1 MSNYELI
8 ALDMDGTL
16 LNSQKK
22 ISKPTIAAIKKATS
36 LNKYV
41 VLSTG
46 RGLAELKD
54 YENEICDIQ
63 YGVLES
69 GALVYDLKNRKII
82 HQEYIPFNIVDKIM
96 AVASQSDIMVHL
108 FNNGSSIVSKKNLS
122 EMARYHMGIYQP
134 MFQRVT
140 TTVDDIYSFS
150 KDKMIEKINLYHL
163 NEEARKKSYQLLKD
177 LPLTFALAETT
188 SLEISPLNVTKA
200 SGLIKLCDYLDLK
213 LDETIAVGDA
223 NNDYDVLKTAGLAVA
238 MQNANDEIKE
248 ICDVIVSDND
258 HDGCKEAIEN
268 YLIR

>member
-22 ISKPTIAAIKKATS
+22 ISKQTITAIKKATA

-82 HQEYIPFNIVDKIM
+82 HQEYIPFNIVDK
-96 AVASQSDIMVHL
+96 
-108 FNNGSSIVSKKNLS
+108 NNGDS
-122 EMARYHMGIYQP
+122 
-134 MFQRVT
+134 
-140 TTVDDIYSFS
+140 
-150 KDKMIEKINLYHL
+150 
-163 NEEARKKSYQLLKD
+163 
-177 LPLTFALAETT
+177 
-188 SLEISPLNVTKA
+188 
-200 SGLIKLCDYLDLK
+200 
-213 LDETIAVGDA
+213 
-223 NNDYDVLKTAGLAVA
+223 
-238 MQNANDEIKE
+238 
-248 ICDVIVSDND
+248 
-258 HDGCKEAIEN
+258 
-268 YLIR
+268 

>member
-22 ISKPTIAAIKKATS
+22 ISKQTITAIKKATA

-54 YENEICDIQ
+54 YENEIYDIQ

-96 AVASQSDIMVHL
+96 AIANQSDIMVHL
-108 FNNGSSIVSKKNLS
+108 FNNGSSIVSKKNLH
-122 EMARYHMGIYQP
+122 EMAKYQMEIYQP

-150 KDKMIEKINLYHL
+150 KDKMIEKINLITQT
-163 NEEARKKSYQLLKD
+163 KKHAK
-177 LPLTFALAETT
+177 
-188 SLEISPLNVTKA
+188 K
-200 SGLIKLCDYLDLK
+200 
-213 LDETIAVGDA
+213 
-223 NNDYDVLKTAGLAVA
+223 
-238 MQNANDEIKE
+238 
-248 ICDVIVSDND
+248 VI
-258 HDGCKEAIEN
+258 N
-268 YLIR
+268 Y

>member
-108 FNNGSSIVSKKNLS
+108 FNNGRTIIKTGKTFLWRQGTYPSD
-122 EMARYHMGIYQP
+122 YH
-134 MFQRVT
+134 
-140 TTVDDIYSFS
+140 
-150 KDKMIEKINLYHL
+150 
-163 NEEARKKSYQLLKD
+163 KSTGKCG
-177 LPLTFALAETT
+177 
-188 SLEISPLNVTKA
+188 EI
-200 SGLIKLCDYLDLK
+200 
-213 LDETIAVGDA
+213 
-223 NNDYDVLKTAGLAVA
+223 
-238 MQNANDEIKE
+238 
-248 ICDVIVSDND
+248 
-258 HDGCKEAIEN
+258 H
-268 YLIR
+268 R

>member
-22 ISKPTIAAIKKATS
+22 ISKQTITAIKKATA

-54 YENEICDIQ
+54 YENEIYDIQ

-96 AVASQSDIMVHL
+96 AIANQSDIMVHL
-108 FNNGSSIVSKKNLS
+108 FNNGSSIVSKKNLH
-122 EMARYHMGIYQP
+122 EMAKYQMEIYQP

-150 KDKMIEKINLYHL
+150 KDKMIEKINLYHP

-200 SGLIKLCDYLDLK
+200 SGLIKLCDYLNLK

-223 NNDYDVLKTAGLAVA
+223 NNDYDVLKTAGLKKFV
-238 MQNANDEIKE
+238 M
-248 ICDVIVSDND
+248 
-258 HDGCKEAIEN
+258 
-268 YLIR
+268 LL